1 MERKEMTQF
10 NEKVALVTG
19 SGSGIGRTTAQFY
32 AREGAKVVVSDIDM
46 DGGEETVEMIKAD
59 GGEAVLI
66 RADVSRP
73 EDCESLVQSTEEQF
87 GRLDFAC
94 NNAGIAGEQNPT
106 ADYSVEGWQKLI
118 SINLSG
124 VFYCMKYEIPAMLEN
139 GGGSIVN
146 IASILG
152 KVGFSGAPAYVTS
165 KHGVV
170 GLTQNTA
177 VEYGQSG
184 IRVNAVGP
192 GFIHTPLI
200 AELEEDQET
209 KEQLVALHP
218 IGRLGKPEEVAE
230 LVIWLSS
237 EKASFITGSYYP
249 IDGGYLAR

>member
-1 MERKEMTQF
+1 MAQF
-10 NEKVALVTG
+10 SEKVALVTG

-46 DGGEETVEMIKAD
+46 EGGEETVEMIKSD

-73 EDCESLVQSTEEQF
+73 EDCERLVQSTVEQF

-106 ADYSVEGWQKLI
+106 ADYSIEGWQKLI

-139 GGGSIVN
+139 SGGSIVN

-152 KVGFSGAPAYVTS
+152 KVGFAGSPAYVTS

-170 GLTQNTA
+170 GLTQNAA

-200 AELEEDQET
+200 AELEEDKET